1 MTTRNDLA
9 AEALHLFNKFN
20 CAQSSL
26 VPFVGH
32 FELSREMALKIA
44 TPFGGGIAKS
54 GQVCGAVSGA
64 IMAIGLA
71 RGTITGDVVEKEACR
86 TLTQTFITRFLTEH
100 GDLTCPGLLEKN
112 SSKPG
117 EKINPTP
124 CSFFVRDA
132 VLIAAELL
140 GFDNE

>member
-9 AEALHLFNKFN
+9 REASGLFSSFN

-26 VPFVGH
+26 VPFAALFG
-32 FELSREMALKIA
+32 LSPEMALRIA

-71 RGTITGDVVEKEACR
+71 RGSVAGDKVEKEACYD
-86 TLTQTFITRFLTEH
+86 LVQTFIARFLAEH
-100 GDLTCPGLLEKN
+100 GEITCPGLLGLEIEKPLGDVRAV
-112 SSKPG
+112 S
-117 EKINPTP
+117 
-124 CSFFVRDA
+124 CSVFVRDA
-132 VLIAAELL
+132 VLITAELL
-140 GFDNE
+140 GFKEG